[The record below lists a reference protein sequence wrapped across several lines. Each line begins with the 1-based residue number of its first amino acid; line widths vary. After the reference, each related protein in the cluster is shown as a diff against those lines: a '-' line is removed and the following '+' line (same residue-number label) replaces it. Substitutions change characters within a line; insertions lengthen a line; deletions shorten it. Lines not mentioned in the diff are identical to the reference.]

1 MQRSLGRA
9 IQNNLR
15 DDEKQQSME
24 TLIYTYSKDSYL
36 HERSVAALST
46 PYVIC
51 K

>member
-1 MQRSLGRA
+1 VGRA

-15 DDEKQQSME
+15 DDEKQQSVE

-36 HERSVAALST
+36 HERSVAALLT

-51 K
+51 KLF